1 MKNQLLLILLTIL
14 SLNCYSQ
21 ISFEKGY
28 YIDNND
34 QKINCFIKNID
45 WKNNPTEFE
54 YKLSENSELVIATI
68 KSTKEFGID
77 NVSKYVR
84 SAVNIDKSIENVN
97 SRILISKEK
106 NPVFEEEELFLKVL
120 LEGKASLYS
129 FQEGNT
135 EKFFYSKD
143 GSKIEQLIYKRYLD
157 IENNKVALNKA
168 YKQQLWNDLKCPALN
183 ISKIENLDYDKKEL
197 MRFFVDYNN
206 CNDQESINFEE
217 KEKKDLFNLNI
228 RPGFNSSSLSIEN
241 SFINN
246 RDFHFDNELVFRFGV
261 EAEIILPFNK
271 NKWSIIIEPTY
282 RQNYKSEK
290 SREASNISGGILVSK
305 VNYKSIE
312 LPIGI
317 RHFFYLNDDSKIF
330 ANLSCIFD
338 IENNSSIEFF
348 RNDGSKFEELE
359 IKTSYNFAL
368 GIGYKYIDKYSF
380 ELRYQTSREILG
392 HYLNWN
398 SDFNTVSLIFGYSL
412 F

>member
-1 MKNQLLLILLTIL
+1 MAIL

-28 YIDNND
+28 YIDNNE

-54 YKLSENSELVIATI
+54 YKLSENSEPIMATI
-68 KSTKEFGID
+68 KTAKEFGID
-77 NVSKYVR
+77 NVSKYIR
-84 SAVNIDKSIENVN
+84 STVNIDKSIDNVN

-120 LEGKASLYS
+120 LEGNASLYL
-129 FQEGNT
+129 FEMGNSI
-135 EKFFYSKD
+135 KFFYSKD
-143 GSKIEQLIYKRYLD
+143 GSKIEQLMYKKYLD
-157 IENNKVALNKA
+157 LEKNRVNVNKG
-168 YKQQLWNDLKCPALN
+168 YKQQLWNDLKCPTFKT
-183 ISKIENLDYDKKEL
+183 SKVENLDYDKKEL
-197 MRFFVDYNN
+197 MHFFVEYNK
-206 CNDQESINFEE
+206 CNNQESISFEE

-228 RPGFNSSSLSIEN
+228 RPGFNISSLTIEN
-241 SFINN
+241 SVVNN
-246 RDFHFDNELVFRFGV
+246 RNFNFDNEFGYRFGL

-282 RQNYKSEK
+282 RQSYKSEK
-290 SREASNISGGILVSK
+290 SREASNVSGGILVSK
-305 VNYKSIE
+305 VDYISIE
-312 LPIGI
+312 LPIGF
-317 RHFFYLNDDSKIF
+317 RHFFYLNDGSKIF

-338 IENNSSIEFF
+338 IENNSSIEFI
-348 RNDGSKFEELE
+348 RNDGSKLEELE

-368 GIGYKYIDKYSF
+368 GIGYKFIDRYSF

-392 HYLNWN
+392 DYLNWS
-398 SDFNTVSLIFGYSL
+398 SDFNTVSLILGYSL